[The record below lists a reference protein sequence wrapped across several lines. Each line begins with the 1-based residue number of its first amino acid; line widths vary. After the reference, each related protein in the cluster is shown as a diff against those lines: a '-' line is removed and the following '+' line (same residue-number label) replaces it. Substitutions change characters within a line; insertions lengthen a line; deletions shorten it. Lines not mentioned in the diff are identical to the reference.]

1 MQNNSFYNFIY
12 ESFKNI
18 NRVYNISSLDIS
30 LKYRRTILGNIW
42 NILTYLITISIISF
56 VWSFVIDVSIREYF
70 PKLFI
75 GFTTFYLILS
85 FSSQSYDLLYGQH
98 QGIILSLGVKIN
110 EVILRHAIFVILE
123 YLQLIPFYFII
134 ILISGIEISIN
145 TLLFIPGLFLVFING
160 YWMLFLI
167 SLICAR
173 FRDLGLLIS
182 AIMSTTLLL
191 TPILWD
197 KERLGAYENYVY
209 LNPFTSMI
217 EVVRDPLIANAVNPI
232 AYYFLIFYFIFGF
245 FICSVFYKKKYKFFN
260 FWL

>member
-1 MQNNSFYNFIY
+1 MQNNSFYGFIY
-12 ESFKNI
+12 DSFKNI
-18 NRVYNISSLDIS
+18 NRVYHISALDIN

-42 NILTYLITISIISF
+42 IILTYLIIITIISF
-56 VWSFVIDVSIREYF
+56 VWSFVLSSNIGEYF

-85 FSSQSYDLLYGQH
+85 FSSSSHDILYQRY
-98 QGIILSLGVKIN
+98 QGVILSLGIKIN
-110 EVILRHAIFVILE
+110 EVILRHLIFVILE
-123 YLQLIPFYFII
+123 YLQFIPVYFII
-134 ILISGIEISIN
+134 IFISGIEININ
-145 TLLFIPGLFLVFING
+145 TLLFIPGLLLVFING
-160 YWMLFLI
+160 YWILFLC

-173 FRDLGLLIS
+173 FRDLGLLLS
-182 AIMSTTLLL
+182 AVMSTGILL

-197 KERLGAYENYVY
+197 KERLGVYENYVY

-217 EVVRDPLIANAVNPI
+217 EVVRDPLIAKTVNPI
-232 AYYFLIFYFIFGF
+232 AFYLLIIYFIVGF